1 MAFFGLP
8 GAEEEE
14 DAGPDEQGTHQKGH
28 KPFDIE
34 HAQIFDPQPGQQGAK
49 QAGNQAAQETRRRGS
64 RSSS

>member
-1 MAFFGLP
+1 MP

-49 QAGNQAAQETRRRGS
+49 QAAQETRRRGS